1 VGYCSGC
8 RRYLKDKNKGE
19 RRREDVCP
27 KRPVQMEV
35 KNKKDRGL
43 QKIELGRV
51 RFCSEKHEGKGLKG
65 YEYWPH
71 S

>member
-1 VGYCSGC
+1 
-8 RRYLKDKNKGE
+8 LKDKNKGE

-43 QKIELGRV
+43 ASKKSNLAEFDFAV
-51 RFCSEKHEGKGLKG
+51 RSMKGKG
-65 YEYWPH
+65 
-71 S
+71 